1 MNRPTST
8 IALSLLLL
16 SLPLLAQPRPA
27 ARQGGTVSGVVTTVS
42 GSLITILEGWVT
54 IDATDAVFTSRGSEA
69 SIADVKPGVRINAVL
84 KSLES
89 AGAALQASRVVI
101 LDPPDGT
108 LSERSRPSMWPPG
121 PSPCSA

>member
-54 IDATDAVFTSRGSEA
+54 IDATTQCSPAAEAKPPSRTSSRASGST
-69 SIADVKPGVRINAVL
+69 PY
-84 KSLES
+84 
-89 AGAALQASRVVI
+89 
-101 LDPPDGT
+101 
-108 LSERSRPSMWPPG
+108 
-121 PSPCSA
+121 